1 MAGDETTT
9 RVTLLAHLRDSTDAE
24 AWVRFE
30 SIYREMLV
38 RYCRCRGV
46 QSCDADDVVQAVFMR
61 LIAGL
66 RRFEYDPRKGRFRA
80 YLHRCVASAL
90 VDWRRRQPRDRA
102 AWRCDEA
109 ELAAVGESEPPEWER
124 EWVAHH
130 YRLAVTEL
138 RRSVDSRAIEI
149 FEAIVAGRQ
158 IAEVART
165 MGMTEQAVYK
175 SQQRL
180 RARLRDQIR
189 RQIDDEDGRDHS

>member
-130 YRLAVTEL
+130 YRLALDELKRSFDAKSVQIFEACLAGKSVTEL
-138 RRSVDSRAIEI
+138 QSMFGMTDQAIYKVRMRAKQRLEEI
-149 FEAIVAGRQ
+149 IARQ
-158 IAEVART
+158 IQE
-165 MGMTEQAVYK
+165 E
-175 SQQRL
+175 
-180 RARLRDQIR
+180 
-189 RQIDDEDGRDHS
+189 DELGG